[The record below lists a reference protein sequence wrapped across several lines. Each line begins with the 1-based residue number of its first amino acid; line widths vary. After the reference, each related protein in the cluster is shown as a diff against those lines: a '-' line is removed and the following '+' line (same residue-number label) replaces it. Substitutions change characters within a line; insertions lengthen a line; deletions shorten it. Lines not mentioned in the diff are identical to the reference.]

1 MALRIA
7 RKLLERGQE
16 WIVISQSSGM
26 SPRGL
31 KGLDPRRR
39 KGEIP
44 TMQTLK
50 ADPKQRVRIPD
61 AKPGQ
66 VFAYE
71 KLGEGHYS
79 LTLVIKSKRRP
90 RFPRG
95 SLLNVS
101 PANWAGSGTNWKRN
115 WRPAVCQGRRSE
127 NAIRSLGL

>member
-1 MALRIA
+1 
-7 RKLLERGQE
+7 
-16 WIVISQSSGM
+16 
-26 SPRGL
+26 
-31 KGLDPRRR
+31 
-39 KGEIP
+39 
-44 TMQTLK
+44 MQTLK

-95 SLLNVS
+95 SLLKYFTGELGRERDKLETEL
-101 PANWAGSGTNWKRN
+101 ASG
-115 WRPAVCQGRRSE
+115 CLQGPPE
-127 NAIRSLGL
+127 